1 VEMARR
7 VLVASLLV
15 SAVVGPVC
23 APLPAL
29 AQEEGPIRMF
39 MPYTPGGGADTLG
52 RLVATSVN
60 KRSDRNIVVENKPG
74 ANTILATDYVSTQKP
89 DGNTLLYASSSFT
102 INPHLYKVSYEPA
115 TSFAPVALLSE
126 IPLVMVTTKDSPFKR
141 VQDVV
146 DKAKAKPGQIS
157 YASYGLGSAA
167 HLGGVLFESKAGV
180 KMLHVPYKGS
190 MPALNDLMGHHVD
203 VAIVSLESA
212 LAMIKGGELRAL
224 GIFNQ
229 DRLSSLP
236 EVPTVVETVPGCV
249 AVGWNGILAPK
260 GTDPAIVKKL
270 NYQINQALVS
280 GDLKQYFLNQGLEP
294 RQRTPEEFT
303 QIIKDEN
310 AKWGQLVSAAGL
322 KLQ

>member
-1 VEMARR
+1 MARR
-7 VLVASLLV
+7 VLVAGLL
-15 SAVVGPVC
+15 AG
-23 APLPAL
+23 ALGTPLTGM
-29 AQEEGPIRMF
+29 AQGDAPIRMI

-52 RLVATSVN
+52 RLVATSMN
-60 KRSDRNIVVENKPG
+60 KRGDRNILVENKPG

-102 INPHLYKVSYEPA
+102 INPHLYKVNYDPA
-115 TSFAPVALLSE
+115 SSFTPIALLSE
-126 IPLVMVTTKDSPFKR
+126 IPLVMVTTKDSPFQK

-146 DKAKAKPGQIS
+146 DKAKAKPGQVS
-157 YASYGLGSAA
+157 FASYGLGSAA
-167 HLGGVLFESKAGV
+167 HLGGVLFESKASV

-236 EVPTVVETVPGCV
+236 DVPTMVETVPGCV

-260 GTDPAIVKKL
+260 GLDPAVVKKL
-270 NYQINQALVS
+270 NDQVNQALVS
-280 GDLKQYFLNQGLEP
+280 SDLKQYFINQGLEP
-294 RQRTPEEFT
+294 RQRSPEEFA
-303 QIIKDEN
+303 QAIKDEN
-310 AKWGQLVSAAGL
+310 AKWGQLVKAAGL
-322 KLQ
+322 TLQ